1 MIVRVPRTAR
11 LEAVVWAC
19 AIAAGALACLPGVW
33 WEPLHLDERVML
45 EFARG
50 SPWSIVDNV
59 FIERGGAPAQFLVER
74 ITLAWPGGLAGLR
87 LPSLLFFLAALPC
100 AGLLARRLAGRAEG
114 LAVPPLLALAPLA
127 VGLATFARM
136 YALFLLLVLVTSL
149 IAIRAGRDRS
159 RNWWIAAGAFAA
171 GLVYVHPIAPLYIV
185 PALACGLAV
194 SDVPL
199 RQTLLD
205 ARPGLVA
212 GAVVGLPYLYALA
225 VLRSRYGV
233 GEAGPISTTAGR
245 TVAEEAFRS
254 LSPAGVLGLLAFAG
268 LAVAGSVQLGRE
280 RPRAAVVLAGWVLLP
295 VAFFTIVPAETR
307 FFGRYLLPALPAFL
321 ILVTAGCR
329 LLGRRRPVVVALVV
343 AAVALEVGADVDRVR
358 GLYDLDLRALPRT
371 ASDQVLFSSTGT
383 PASRPPEL
391 LDDLIALRT
400 GRLNRL
406 EELPAIDPRY
416 EHGLLQKGVRNVHDF
431 LERTG
436 GGLHGVW
443 VFRGRP
449 RRVRAAERRV
459 SRGAAGRDVSTSV
472 VGDQFLVVTSR
483 RSLDPRQLVEL
494 GVSVREAWG
503 TGTPADRWPRL
514 LVAIDE
520 QALG

>member
-1 MIVRVPRTAR
+1 MPRAVR
-11 LEAVVWAC
+11 LEAFVWAC
-19 AIAAGALACLPGVW
+19 AITAGALACLPGVW

-59 FIERGGAPAQFLVER
+59 FIQRGGAPAQFLVER

-136 YALFLLLVLVTSL
+136 YALFLLLVLVVSL

-159 RNWWIAAGAFAA
+159 RNWWIAAGALAA
-171 GLVYVHPIAPLYIV
+171 GLAYVHPIAPLYIV
-185 PALACGLAV
+185 PTLACGLAA
-194 SDVPL
+194 SDAPL

-254 LSPAGVLGLLAFAG
+254 LSAAGVVGLVVFAG
-268 LAVAGSVQLGRE
+268 LAIAGTVQLWRE
-280 RPRAAVVLAGWVLLP
+280 RPRVAVLLAAWVLLP

-307 FFGRYLLPALPAFL
+307 FYGRYLLPALPAFL
-321 ILVTAGCR
+321 ILMTAGCR
-329 LLGRRRPVVVALVV
+329 LLGRRRPVVVVALL
-343 AAVALEVGADVDRVR
+343 AAALALEVGADVNRVR
-358 GLYDLDLRALPRT
+358 GLYDLDLRGLPRT

-383 PASRPPEL
+383 PTSRPPEL

-416 EHGLLQKGVRNVHDF
+416 EHGLVEKGVRNVRTF
-431 LERTG
+431 LARSG

-443 VFRGRP
+443 VFRGSP
-449 RRVRAAERRV
+449 RRVDVAE
-459 SRGAAGRDVSTSV
+459 SRLAGGYARDVSTSR

-483 RSLDPRQLVEL
+483 RALEPRQLIEL
-494 GVSVREAWG
+494 GVKVREAWG
-503 TGTPADRWPRL
+503 TATPADRWPRL

-520 QALG
+520 RALG